1 METLLNPS
9 IRCLD
14 IQTVRKS
21 SSEMEKV
28 GVNPVGI
35 QIMEQ
40 KLVHLNLKISGLTTA
55 QANII
60 KQELLSVGGEAAV
73 SGGVVS
79 CEVDATDAIL
89 SGTYKQLNRVI
100 KKLKVQPYG
109 LADLGDALTNAI
121 FNSLQKEI
129 VLEGRSERWVL
140 GNRTLIMGVLNVT
153 PDSFFDGGRYL
164 DRDAAIERAVDM
176 VEEGADIIDIGGES
190 TRPGSKSVS
199 LKEELE
205 RVIPV
210 VEELVRRGI
219 KVSLDTTKAEV
230 AKQALDIGVEIIN
243 DVSALSYDK
252 EMVSVCAKYRP
263 GVILMH
269 MRGKPFN
276 MQDDITYSDL
286 LAEVFDYLRKRIE
299 FVVNSGIPL
308 SKIAID
314 PGIGFGKSEKDNLKL
329 LKNISE
335 FKSLGRPIVIGT
347 SRKSFIGKTLDL
359 GVEERLEGTAA
370 TVAVGI
376 LKGANIVRVHD
387 VGEIRRV
394 VDMTDA
400 IKES

>member
-1 METLLNPS
+1 MNPS

-28 GVNPVGI
+28 GVDPVGI

-40 KLVHLNLKISGLTTA
+40 KLVHLNLKISGLTPA

-164 DRDAAIERAVDM
+164 ERDAAIERAVNM

-230 AKQALDIGVEIIN
+230 ARQALDIGVEIIN
-243 DVSALSYDK
+243 DVSALSFDK

-263 GVILMH
+263 AVILMH

-286 LAEVFDYLRKRIE
+286 LAEVFDYLKKRIE
-299 FVVNSGIPL
+299 FVVNSGIQL
-308 SKIAID
+308 SRIAID

-329 LKNISE
+329 LKNICE
-335 FKSLGRPIVIGT
+335 FKTLGRPIVIGT

-359 GVEERLEGTAA
+359 GVDERLEGTAA